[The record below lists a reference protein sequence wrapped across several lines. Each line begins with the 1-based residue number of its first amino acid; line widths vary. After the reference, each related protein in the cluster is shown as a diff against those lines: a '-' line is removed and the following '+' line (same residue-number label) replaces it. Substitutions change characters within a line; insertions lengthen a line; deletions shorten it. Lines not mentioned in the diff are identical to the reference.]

1 GNRNSIARNNF
12 REKKR
17 TELMLMATQRKV
29 VKYTIAVL
37 LITGLLV
44 VESSLH
50 KNAPKGES
58 EAKLE
63 QNARHWIDALL
74 DRVDLKHL
82 KDEENLQLK
91 RRIQEILT
99 KRI

>member
-1 GNRNSIARNNF
+1 MI
-12 REKKR
+12 E
-17 TELMLMATQRKV
+17 ELCK
-29 VKYTIAVL
+29 IL
-37 LITGLLV
+37 LSPGLFQ
-44 VESSLH
+44 
-50 KNAPKGES
+50 GEG

-91 RRIQEILT
+91 RRIHEILT

>member
-1 GNRNSIARNNF
+1 MEPF
-12 REKKR
+12 
-17 TELMLMATQRKV
+17 Q
-29 VKYTIAVL
+29 
-37 LITGLLV
+37 
-44 VESSLH
+44 
-50 KNAPKGES
+50 GES

-74 DRVDLKHL
+74 DRVDLRHL

-91 RRIQEILT
+91 RRTQEILT